1 MKRQLSVRPSVCMSV
16 PSAARGGFAA
26 GRRACSRRRGWG
38 AAAAN
43 LPRSQ
48 CGQCHVDSWRTRLN
62 SDLLQTLRY
71 FLTTCWTIVH
81 RYRWNSKADP
91 ARGKGV
97 RRILVRG
104 VNAWYYNIEE
114 EGYSR
119 RRVMINNNNNNNN
132 HQLDQ
137 PIITR
142 ITSPPPP
149 FRKLLF
155 FVCFRFLI
163 LYFFI
168 HFPEGGGSADP
179 IYPYVQTPMAR
190 GSLLGD
196 RWFRT
201 NPLERAFRHLVE
213 IHCYLDSKLPHT
225 TVTHLSFT
233 PICDCRIAAY
243 FACCCIFRIFRKV
256 RISHIFPPQKIGIF
270 DGNFS
275 YFNIFVFLFESAGLL
290 NLWGLCITFD
300 RHKHWYRVVIRKFP
314 PNCLQLHACLL
325 S

>member
-1 MKRQLSVRPSVCMSV
+1 
-16 PSAARGGFAA
+16 
-26 GRRACSRRRGWG
+26 
-38 AAAAN
+38 
-43 LPRSQ
+43 
-48 CGQCHVDSWRTRLN
+48 
-62 SDLLQTLRY
+62 
-71 FLTTCWTIVH
+71 
-81 RYRWNSKADP
+81 
-91 ARGKGV
+91 
-97 RRILVRG
+97 
-104 VNAWYYNIEE
+104 
-114 EGYSR
+114 
-119 RRVMINNNNNNNN
+119 
-132 HQLDQ
+132 
-137 PIITR
+137 
-142 ITSPPPP
+142 
-149 FRKLLF
+149 
-155 FVCFRFLI
+155 
-163 LYFFI
+163 
-168 HFPEGGGSADP
+168 
-179 IYPYVQTPMAR
+179 MAR

-256 RISHIFPPQKIGIF
+256 RISHIFSPEKIGIF

-314 PNCLQLHACLL
+314 PNCMPAYYPNTYIRWQWRNFNASCFRRHLVGKTLINVFHCDSAEIRFVGKIVIIQTFL
-325 S
+325 